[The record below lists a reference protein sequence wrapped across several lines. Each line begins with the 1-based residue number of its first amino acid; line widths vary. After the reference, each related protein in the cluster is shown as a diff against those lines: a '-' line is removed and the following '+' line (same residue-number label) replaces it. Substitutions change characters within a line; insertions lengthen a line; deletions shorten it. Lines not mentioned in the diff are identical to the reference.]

1 MSKNI
6 KEQIEKIVN
15 ETLENTMSERFEKY
29 AKYVIQQRALP
40 DVRDGLKPVQ
50 RRIIYS
56 MFGLGLDYDKPYK
69 KSARVVGDVIGKYHP
84 HGDSSVYEAMVNMSQ
99 WWKMNTPLLDMHG
112 NIGSIDDDPAAQM
125 RYTEVRLSKLAHYMI
140 GDIKKKTTLFI
151 PNFDDSEIEPIVLP
165 SLFPNLLVNGAMGI
179 AVGMATNMLPHNL
192 NEIIDA
198 TILKVKDP
206 NVSLQKILKII
217 KGPDFPTGGI
227 IYGNKGIIE
236 GFETG
241 INSSKAKIK
250 LFSKYKISETAQNKF
265 IEITEIPYGVVKSSL
280 VYSIDLLIQNKTVS
294 GLLEVKD
301 QSDRNGI
308 NILLTLEKNVNEKS
322 VLTYLFEKTKLQ
334 STYNYNNVV
343 INKGRPR
350 IANLMML
357 LDAYLTQIKD
367 VKTKTLTFDL
377 EKANLRLE
385 IVIGLLKVTEITDEV
400 IKVIRN
406 AEGSKSGVIDA
417 LMKCFNFTL
426 NQATAIAELRLYKLS
441 KTDKLALINEK
452 SELEKLIKRLMLL
465 LSNESEFNEFIIKA
479 LIEIK
484 ELFGWQRRTQIYE
497 DEFDLSYEETDLIK
511 DESTYLGISR
521 NGFIKRFSERT
532 AESNSMSTYAL
543 KDDDNLVYYNK
554 TNTMKTILIFT
565 NLGNYIQLPIYK
577 INEAKWRENGIKLS
591 DISEFKINER
601 VISVIE
607 VSNWSENI
615 FVVLGTKNGY
625 FKKVKLSEFKIQR
638 INKSYNGININS
650 DDEVINVTLSNGLKN
665 IVIITRNGLCSMYS
679 ENDIPIYSP
688 KAKGNKGIYLS
699 LNDKVAGYTLVD
711 ASDIVNI
718 LSSNGKIKQ
727 LRASKITPIPKNIK
741 GKKVVDVKNDFEI
754 VDVHINQ
761 PGIVLATNGNNQTL
775 IEKISEYTN
784 NEVNSEIIQLDIP
797 QLLNIQFQKNWVEN
811 DVEFKNMFSAEVRK
825 QEDEV
830 FALSEITLEESSK
843 KLEELLKKI
852 NGEK

>member
-1 MSKNI
+1 M
-6 KEQIEKIVN
+6 
-15 ETLENTMSERFEKY
+15 
-29 AKYVIQQRALP
+29 
-40 DVRDGLKPVQ
+40 
-50 RRIIYS
+50 
-56 MFGLGLDYDKPYK
+56 
-69 KSARVVGDVIGKYHP
+69 
-84 HGDSSVYEAMVNMSQ
+84 
-99 WWKMNTPLLDMHG
+99 
-112 NIGSIDDDPAAQM
+112 
-125 RYTEVRLSKLAHYMI
+125 
-140 GDIKKKTTLFI
+140 
-151 PNFDDSEIEPIVLP
+151 
-165 SLFPNLLVNGAMGI
+165 
-179 AVGMATNMLPHNL
+179 
-192 NEIIDA
+192 
-198 TILKVKDP
+198 
-206 NVSLQKILKII
+206 
-217 KGPDFPTGGI
+217 
-227 IYGNKGIIE
+227 
-236 GFETG
+236 
-241 INSSKAKIK
+241 
-250 LFSKYKISETAQNKF
+250 
-265 IEITEIPYGVVKSSL
+265 

-441 KTDKLALINEK
+441 KTDKLGTLINEK

-577 INEAKWRENGIKLS
+577 INEI
-591 DISEFKINER
+591 
-601 VISVIE
+601 
-607 VSNWSENI
+607 
-615 FVVLGTKNGY
+615 
-625 FKKVKLSEFKIQR
+625 
-638 INKSYNGININS
+638 
-650 DDEVINVTLSNGLKN
+650 
-665 IVIITRNGLCSMYS
+665 
-679 ENDIPIYSP
+679 
-688 KAKGNKGIYLS
+688 
-699 LNDKVAGYTLVD
+699 
-711 ASDIVNI
+711 
-718 LSSNGKIKQ
+718 
-727 LRASKITPIPKNIK
+727 
-741 GKKVVDVKNDFEI
+741 
-754 VDVHINQ
+754 
-761 PGIVLATNGNNQTL
+761 
-775 IEKISEYTN
+775 
-784 NEVNSEIIQLDIP
+784 
-797 QLLNIQFQKNWVEN
+797 
-811 DVEFKNMFSAEVRK
+811 
-825 QEDEV
+825 
-830 FALSEITLEESSK
+830 
-843 KLEELLKKI
+843 
-852 NGEK
+852 

>member
-1 MSKNI
+1 M
-6 KEQIEKIVN
+6 
-15 ETLENTMSERFEKY
+15 
-29 AKYVIQQRALP
+29 
-40 DVRDGLKPVQ
+40 
-50 RRIIYS
+50 
-56 MFGLGLDYDKPYK
+56 
-69 KSARVVGDVIGKYHP
+69 
-84 HGDSSVYEAMVNMSQ
+84 
-99 WWKMNTPLLDMHG
+99 
-112 NIGSIDDDPAAQM
+112 
-125 RYTEVRLSKLAHYMI
+125 
-140 GDIKKKTTLFI
+140 
-151 PNFDDSEIEPIVLP
+151 
-165 SLFPNLLVNGAMGI
+165 
-179 AVGMATNMLPHNL
+179 
-192 NEIIDA
+192 
-198 TILKVKDP
+198 
-206 NVSLQKILKII
+206 
-217 KGPDFPTGGI
+217 
-227 IYGNKGIIE
+227 
-236 GFETG
+236 
-241 INSSKAKIK
+241 
-250 LFSKYKISETAQNKF
+250 
-265 IEITEIPYGVVKSSL
+265 
-280 VYSIDLLIQNKTVS
+280 DLLIQNKTVS

-357 LDAYLTQIKD
+357 LDAYLMQIKD

-521 NGFIKRFSERT
+521 NYFIKRFSERT
-532 AESNSMSTYAL
+532 TESNSMSTYAL

-577 INEAKWRENGIKLS
+577 INEA
-591 DISEFKINER
+591 
-601 VISVIE
+601 
-607 VSNWSENI
+607 
-615 FVVLGTKNGY
+615 
-625 FKKVKLSEFKIQR
+625 
-638 INKSYNGININS
+638 
-650 DDEVINVTLSNGLKN
+650 
-665 IVIITRNGLCSMYS
+665 
-679 ENDIPIYSP
+679 
-688 KAKGNKGIYLS
+688 
-699 LNDKVAGYTLVD
+699 
-711 ASDIVNI
+711 
-718 LSSNGKIKQ
+718 
-727 LRASKITPIPKNIK
+727 
-741 GKKVVDVKNDFEI
+741 
-754 VDVHINQ
+754 
-761 PGIVLATNGNNQTL
+761 
-775 IEKISEYTN
+775 
-784 NEVNSEIIQLDIP
+784 
-797 QLLNIQFQKNWVEN
+797 
-811 DVEFKNMFSAEVRK
+811 
-825 QEDEV
+825 
-830 FALSEITLEESSK
+830 
-843 KLEELLKKI
+843 
-852 NGEK
+852 

>member
-1 MSKNI
+1 M
-6 KEQIEKIVN
+6 
-15 ETLENTMSERFEKY
+15 
-29 AKYVIQQRALP
+29 
-40 DVRDGLKPVQ
+40 
-50 RRIIYS
+50 
-56 MFGLGLDYDKPYK
+56 
-69 KSARVVGDVIGKYHP
+69 
-84 HGDSSVYEAMVNMSQ
+84 
-99 WWKMNTPLLDMHG
+99 
-112 NIGSIDDDPAAQM
+112 
-125 RYTEVRLSKLAHYMI
+125 
-140 GDIKKKTTLFI
+140 
-151 PNFDDSEIEPIVLP
+151 
-165 SLFPNLLVNGAMGI
+165 
-179 AVGMATNMLPHNL
+179 
-192 NEIIDA
+192 
-198 TILKVKDP
+198 
-206 NVSLQKILKII
+206 
-217 KGPDFPTGGI
+217 
-227 IYGNKGIIE
+227 
-236 GFETG
+236 
-241 INSSKAKIK
+241 
-250 LFSKYKISETAQNKF
+250 
-265 IEITEIPYGVVKSSL
+265 

-441 KTDKLALINEK
+441 KTDKFTLINEK

-521 NGFIKRFSERT
+521 NYFIKRFSERT

-577 INEAKWRENGIKLS
+577 INEI
-591 DISEFKINER
+591 
-601 VISVIE
+601 
-607 VSNWSENI
+607 
-615 FVVLGTKNGY
+615 
-625 FKKVKLSEFKIQR
+625 
-638 INKSYNGININS
+638 
-650 DDEVINVTLSNGLKN
+650 
-665 IVIITRNGLCSMYS
+665 
-679 ENDIPIYSP
+679 
-688 KAKGNKGIYLS
+688 
-699 LNDKVAGYTLVD
+699 
-711 ASDIVNI
+711 
-718 LSSNGKIKQ
+718 
-727 LRASKITPIPKNIK
+727 
-741 GKKVVDVKNDFEI
+741 
-754 VDVHINQ
+754 
-761 PGIVLATNGNNQTL
+761 
-775 IEKISEYTN
+775 
-784 NEVNSEIIQLDIP
+784 
-797 QLLNIQFQKNWVEN
+797 
-811 DVEFKNMFSAEVRK
+811 
-825 QEDEV
+825 
-830 FALSEITLEESSK
+830 
-843 KLEELLKKI
+843 
-852 NGEK
+852 

>member
-1 MSKNI
+1 M
-6 KEQIEKIVN
+6 
-15 ETLENTMSERFEKY
+15 
-29 AKYVIQQRALP
+29 
-40 DVRDGLKPVQ
+40 
-50 RRIIYS
+50 
-56 MFGLGLDYDKPYK
+56 
-69 KSARVVGDVIGKYHP
+69 
-84 HGDSSVYEAMVNMSQ
+84 
-99 WWKMNTPLLDMHG
+99 
-112 NIGSIDDDPAAQM
+112 
-125 RYTEVRLSKLAHYMI
+125 
-140 GDIKKKTTLFI
+140 
-151 PNFDDSEIEPIVLP
+151 
-165 SLFPNLLVNGAMGI
+165 
-179 AVGMATNMLPHNL
+179 
-192 NEIIDA
+192 
-198 TILKVKDP
+198 
-206 NVSLQKILKII
+206 
-217 KGPDFPTGGI
+217 
-227 IYGNKGIIE
+227 E

-250 LFSKYKISETAQNKF
+250 LFSKYKISETFQNKF

-357 LDAYLTQIKD
+357 LDAYLMQIKD

-441 KTDKLALINEK
+441 KTDKFTLINEK

-532 AESNSMSTYAL
+532 TESNSMSTYAL

-577 INEAKWRENGIKLS
+577 INEI
-591 DISEFKINER
+591 
-601 VISVIE
+601 
-607 VSNWSENI
+607 
-615 FVVLGTKNGY
+615 
-625 FKKVKLSEFKIQR
+625 
-638 INKSYNGININS
+638 
-650 DDEVINVTLSNGLKN
+650 
-665 IVIITRNGLCSMYS
+665 
-679 ENDIPIYSP
+679 
-688 KAKGNKGIYLS
+688 
-699 LNDKVAGYTLVD
+699 
-711 ASDIVNI
+711 
-718 LSSNGKIKQ
+718 
-727 LRASKITPIPKNIK
+727 
-741 GKKVVDVKNDFEI
+741 
-754 VDVHINQ
+754 
-761 PGIVLATNGNNQTL
+761 
-775 IEKISEYTN
+775 
-784 NEVNSEIIQLDIP
+784 
-797 QLLNIQFQKNWVEN
+797 
-811 DVEFKNMFSAEVRK
+811 
-825 QEDEV
+825 
-830 FALSEITLEESSK
+830 
-843 KLEELLKKI
+843 
-852 NGEK
+852 